1 MQDLIICMNDFDAD
15 PFDEYATAFCSLQS
29 VVTESPKVLQD
40 LWYAS
45 EEREKQ
51 SNYILEKRV
60 FSK

>member
-1 MQDLIICMNDFDAD
+1 MNDFDAD